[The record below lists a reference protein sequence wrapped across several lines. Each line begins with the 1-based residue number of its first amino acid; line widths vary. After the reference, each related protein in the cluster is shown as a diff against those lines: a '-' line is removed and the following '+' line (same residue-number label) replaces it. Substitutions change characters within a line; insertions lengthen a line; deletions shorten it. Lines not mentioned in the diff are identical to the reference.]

1 MAMLH
6 RFELQYL
13 KDWLNRPNRK
23 PLIIKGARQVGKSTL
38 VKLFAKQQNLDL
50 ITIDL
55 EQYSEDASLFK
66 SNDPKTIINLISV
79 KINKIIIPE
88 KILLFLDEVQKTPQI
103 MVSLRYFY
111 EQMPELAVICT
122 GSLLDVALTSINFSM
137 PVGRVEYL
145 YLGPMSFQAF
155 LLALGKQQLLNFI
168 KSYQLKDELPWAIHQ
183 TLMDLLKSYFI
194 VGGLPESIVC
204 YISSNNFIESQRIIA
219 GLVNSYQDDFAKYA
233 SLAQQQHMKLIFNKI
248 PKILGEKFKYSNIS
262 KEHKSIVIKA
272 ALDNLILSRII
283 NKVNHTNANGLP
295 LGAESNESHF
305 KTYFLDVA
313 LVVSILDLNILNFL
327 DQQELLLVNSGKIA
341 EQFIAQHLL
350 YFREMYEDPKLYYW
364 DKEQKSSSAE
374 VDFIVALQGSIIPI
388 EVKAGSSGS
397 LKSLHYFLKEKN
409 LNVGVKFS
417 SQLPSVLQEKVSLAT
432 GDKLDYKLISLPLYL
447 VEELRRFL

>member
-55 EQYSEDASLFK
+55 EQCSEDASLFK

-145 YLGPMSFQAF
+145 
-155 LLALGKQQLLNFI
+155 
-168 KSYQLKDELPWAIHQ
+168 
-183 TLMDLLKSYFI
+183 
-194 VGGLPESIVC
+194 
-204 YISSNNFIESQRIIA
+204 
-219 GLVNSYQDDFAKYA
+219 
-233 SLAQQQHMKLIFNKI
+233 
-248 PKILGEKFKYSNIS
+248 
-262 KEHKSIVIKA
+262 
-272 ALDNLILSRII
+272 
-283 NKVNHTNANGLP
+283 
-295 LGAESNESHF
+295 
-305 KTYFLDVA
+305 
-313 LVVSILDLNILNFL
+313 
-327 DQQELLLVNSGKIA
+327 
-341 EQFIAQHLL
+341 
-350 YFREMYEDPKLYYW
+350 
-364 DKEQKSSSAE
+364 
-374 VDFIVALQGSIIPI
+374 
-388 EVKAGSSGS
+388 
-397 LKSLHYFLKEKN
+397 
-409 LNVGVKFS
+409 
-417 SQLPSVLQEKVSLAT
+417 
-432 GDKLDYKLISLPLYL
+432 
-447 VEELRRFL
+447 